1 MLTLVRQE
9 LFKLI
14 KKRSTWIT
22 TIIMLVTQ
30 IGLAIW
36 AKTTPKV
43 LDPRAVFDQQFFG
56 VVWYLFFLIAAAA
69 SIITMEFQYGTIK
82 EVLYRKYYRGE
93 IMVSKWLT
101 LFIYSLYWVVLSWV
115 VSMLLRAVLF
125 ADKIDL
131 GAKVANGNT
140 VLMDSIQQTA
150 ASFLTLWLLLSL
162 VLLLAN
168 LFKNSA
174 VAVSVGIV
182 GYFVTQTLASILT
195 MLIHKWAWLKWNPLT
210 MLFYPSQLSSYDMYH
225 AMTKLTNVQMFCGNV
240 VYIAIFLGLGYWIFK
255 KRSV

>member
-30 IGLAIW
+30 IGIAIW
-36 AKTTPKV
+36 AKMTPAV
-43 LDPRAVFDQQFFG
+43 LDPRSAFDGQFFG
-56 VVWYLFFLIAAAA
+56 GVWYLFFLIAAAA

-115 VSMLLRAVLF
+115 VSMLLWAVLF
-125 ADKIDL
+125 TDKIDL
-131 GAKVANGNT
+131 STKVTDGNT
-140 VLMDSIQQTA
+140 LLMNSLQLTA
-150 ASFLTLWLLLSL
+150 ANFLTLWLLLSL

-174 VAVSVGIV
+174 VAISVGIV

-210 MLFYPSQLSSYDMYH
+210 MLFYPQQLGTYDVYH
-225 AMTKLTNVQMFCGNV
+225 AMTQLTNVQMFCGNV
-240 VYIAIFLGLGYWIFK
+240 GYIAIFLGLGYWIFK